1 MVFSYFRPRHPA
13 HQLREEMDR
22 LLSGFFDRGV
32 GEHRDGRGRAAV
44 NVWENAAAMFVEM
57 EVPGARSDQVEAS
70 VADGELSVNVQRPAD
85 EPEGV
90 TFHRRERPTGTL
102 GRVLRLPA
110 DTVADQ
116 IKAELKDGV
125 LTITLPKAQ
134 RARPRNIEVAQA
146 D

>member
-1 MVFSYFRPRHPA
+1 MVFSYFRPRHHA

-22 LLSGFFDRGV
+22 MLSGFFDGV
-32 GEHRDGRGRAAV
+32 AGGWRAGHGQPAV
-44 NVWENAAAMFVEM
+44 NVRENGDAMFVEM
-57 EVPGARSDQVEAS
+57 EVPGARSEQVEAS
-70 VADGELSVNVQRPAD
+70 VADGELSVNVQRPAA

-90 TFHRRERPTGTL
+90 TYHRRERPTGTR

-110 DTVADQ
+110 DMVVDQ

-125 LTITLPKAQ
+125 LTITLPKTQ
-134 RARPRNIEVAQA
+134 CARPRKIKVTSA